1 MDRKVYRMYNLFSK
15 RNFAALLVFL
25 SVAGGAVIPVSAQ
38 SREERLRDHL
48 YYLAGPS
55 LRGREAGTEYAAM
68 AADYIKREYSR
79 IGLRPFFN
87 QWESCFRRAGI
98 ACCNIIG
105 VIDGSDPVL
114 REEYIVLGAHFD
126 HLGERR
132 GIIYPGAD
140 DNASGSSALIEIAR
154 ELYASRDGL
163 KRSVIIAAF
172 DGEEKGLF
180 GSSFLVDKLADS
192 VGVERIKLMASIDMV
207 GWYRQSGELKLQ
219 GVATF
224 RNGEELVSG
233 LASEFDIAVKPGNFE
248 HSILTATDTHGFALK
263 GIPTLAITTGTKS
276 PYHKPGD
283 KPELI
288 DYPGLDKVTGYL
300 IGLAGAVASDPDFT
314 ASGKVA
320 PKHRGES
327 DTFEFGLTVGTNGG
341 QIRFRD
347 ARFTTHSRPGLTA
360 GAVFRLNGKHLTFDS
375 RVLYERFCTS
385 IPDEGEALRKSLPY
399 LQQSV
404 LVPVSCLYRIENLS
418 FGGGLWYGRTL
429 DAEFQDGAFRQSVSP
444 NQIGYQ
450 VTCSLHFGSIFLGW
464 TSLHQLN
471 RMFMD
476 EGAPNARRSMFTFSL
491 GYLF

>member
-1 MDRKVYRMYNLFSK
+1 MYNLFSK

-25 SVAGGAVIPVSAQ
+25 SVAGGTVIPASAQ

-154 ELYASRDGL
+154 ELYASRDSL

-180 GSSFLVDKLADS
+180 GSSFLADKLADS

-248 HSILTATDTHGFALK
+248 HSILTATDTHDFALK
-263 GIPTLAITTGTKS
+263 GIPTLAVTTGTKS

-300 IGLAGAVASDPDFT
+300 VVLAGRWPPIPISRL
-314 ASGKVA
+314 GKSRPEAQERIGYVRVRS
-320 PKHRGES
+320 HGRYERR
-327 DTFEFGLTVGTNGG
+327 

-360 GAVFRLNGKHLTFDS
+360 GAVFRLNGKHLTLDS
-375 RVLYERFCTS
+375 RVLYERLHEY
-385 IPDEGEALRKSLPY
+385 PG
-399 LQQSV
+399 
-404 LVPVSCLYRIENLS
+404 
-418 FGGGLWYGRTL
+418 YGR
-429 DAEFQDGAFRQSVSP
+429 
-444 NQIGYQ
+444 
-450 VTCSLHFGSIFLGW
+450 
-464 TSLHQLN
+464 
-471 RMFMD
+471 
-476 EGAPNARRSMFTFSL
+476 GAPEIVALSAAIRARSGL
-491 GYLF
+491 LPVPD

>member
-1 MDRKVYRMYNLFSK
+1 MYNLFSK
-15 RNFAALLVFL
+15 GNFAALLAFL
-25 SVAGGAVIPVSAQ
+25 CLSAGTVKPASAQ

-48 YYLAGPS
+48 YYFAGPS
-55 LRGREAGTEYAAM
+55 LHGREAGTEYAAM
-68 AADYIKREYSR
+68 SGAYIKQEYSR
-79 IGLRPFFN
+79 IGLRPFFK

-98 ACCNIIG
+98 ACCNIVA

-154 ELYASRDGL
+154 ELYASRDSL

-180 GSSFLVDKLADS
+180 GSSFLADKLADS
-192 VGVERIKLMASIDMV
+192 VGVEKIKLMASIDMV
-207 GWYRQSGELKLQ
+207 GWYRQSGELKLK

-224 RNGEELVSG
+224 RNGKELVSG
-233 LASEFDIAVKPGNFE
+233 LASKFDIAVKPGNFE
-248 HSILTATDTHGFALK
+248 HSILTATDTQDFARK

-300 IGLAGAVASDPDFT
+300 VGLAGAAASDPDFA

-320 PKHRGES
+320 PKHRSEP

-347 ARFTTHSRPGLTA
+347 ARFTTHSRLGLTA
-360 GAVFRLNGKHLTFDS
+360 GAVFRLNGEHLTFDS
-375 RVLYERFCTS
+375 RVLYERFRSS

-399 LQQSV
+399 QQQSV
-404 LVPVSCLYRIENLS
+404 LIPVSCLYRFQNLS
-418 FGGGLWYGRTL
+418 FGGGLWYGRTM
-429 DAEFQDGAFRQSVSP
+429 DAAFPDSDFLQPVNP

-450 VTCSLHFGSIFLGW
+450 VTCSLHFGSIFLDW
-464 TSLHQLN
+464 TVRHQLN
-471 RMFMD
+471 RIFTH
-476 EGAPNARRSMFTFSL
+476 EGAPNARRSMLTFSL